1 MSVSMPW
8 RRTPTRLSRKLM
20 AFFVNISHVD
30 DIPALTKLSF
40 DRIQNMKA
48 NMWGD
53 RVNIVFS
60 DMRTWKA
67 PEKAD
72 ILVSELLGSFGDN
85 ELSPECLDG
94 AQKFLKPD
102 GISIPANYTTFV
114 APMASNKLHSDVAA
128 FKDLTHFETSYV
140 VMFKAISL
148 LAQPKP
154 IWVFEHPNR
163 AEIPMDQGKWVSIG
177 KLEYLV

>member
-1 MSVSMPW
+1 
-8 RRTPTRLSRKLM
+8 
-20 AFFVNISHVD
+20 
-30 DIPALTKLSF
+30 
-40 DRIQNMKA
+40 MKA
-48 NMWGD
+48 NVWGD

-94 AQKFLKPD
+94 AQKFLKPE

-128 FKDLTHFETSYV
+128 FKDLIHFETSYV

-163 AEIPMDQGKWVSIG
+163 TDIPMDQGKWASIG
-177 KLEYLV
+177 KLDYLV

>member
-1 MSVSMPW
+1 
-8 RRTPTRLSRKLM
+8 
-20 AFFVNISHVD
+20 
-30 DIPALTKLSF
+30 
-40 DRIQNMKA
+40 MKA
-48 NMWGD
+48 TLWGD
-53 RVNIVFS
+53 RVTIVFA

-67 PEKAD
+67 PEQAD

-94 AQKFLKPD
+94 AQKFLKPE

-114 APMASNKLHSDVAA
+114 APMASNKLHADVAA
-128 FKDLTHFETSYV
+128 FKDLAHMETSYV

-163 AEIPMDQGKWVSIG
+163 QDVPLNQGNLI
-177 KLEYLV
+177 

>member
-1 MSVSMPW
+1 
-8 RRTPTRLSRKLM
+8 
-20 AFFVNISHVD
+20 
-30 DIPALTKLSF
+30 
-40 DRIQNMKA
+40 MKA
-48 NMWGD
+48 NLWGD
-53 RVNIVFS
+53 RVTIVFS

-102 GISIPANYTTFV
+102 GISIPADYTAFV
-114 APMASNKLHSDVAA
+114 APMVSNKLHADVSA
-128 FKDLTHFETSYV
+128 FKDLAHFETSYV

-154 IWVFEHPNR
+154 IWTFEHPNWTD
-163 AEIPMDQGKWVSIG
+163 IPMDQGTSTLYAHYFFAPVVLALSWEGVRLTLASNVT
-177 KLEYLV
+177 YRV

>member
-1 MSVSMPW
+1 
-8 RRTPTRLSRKLM
+8 
-20 AFFVNISHVD
+20 
-30 DIPALTKLSF
+30 
-40 DRIQNMKA
+40 MKA
-48 NMWGD
+48 NVWGD

-94 AQKFLKPD
+94 AQKFLKPE

-163 AEIPMDQGKWVSIG
+163 TDIPMDQGKWASIG

>member
-1 MSVSMPW
+1 
-8 RRTPTRLSRKLM
+8 
-20 AFFVNISHVD
+20 
-30 DIPALTKLSF
+30 
-40 DRIQNMKA
+40 MKA
-48 NMWGD
+48 NLWGD
-53 RVNIVFS
+53 RVTIVFS

-94 AQKFLKPD
+94 AQKFLKPE
-102 GISIPANYTTFV
+102 GISIPADYTAFV
-114 APMASNKLHSDVAA
+114 APMASNKLHADVSA
-128 FKDLTHFETSYV
+128 FKDMAHFETSYV

-154 IWVFEHPNR
+154 IWTFEHPNWTD
-163 AEIPMDQGKWVSIG
+163 IPMNQGTLPLSTIFLCTCRLGFVLGRFPTNFSIHCD
-177 KLEYLV
+177 LSCMIRSIEQSP